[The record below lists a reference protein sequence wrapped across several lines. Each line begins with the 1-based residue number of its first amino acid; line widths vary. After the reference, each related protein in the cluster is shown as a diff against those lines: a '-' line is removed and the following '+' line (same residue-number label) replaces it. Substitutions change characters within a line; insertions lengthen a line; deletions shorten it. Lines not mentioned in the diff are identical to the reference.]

1 MNGSRVS
8 PSSEPNGKNMTTAI
22 EMQPAAWDSD
32 KEDVDPHDLSRRQSR
47 ANNFFT
53 ELPSRSKSVKDLGR
67 ASSVRRRSGRRQSN
81 YPGQSR
87 ENVEVV
93 NMDTVDGAHEDTGQ
107 TVRSLPVPMRDRRQ
121 FKNSRKQKPL
131 KTISCWKSFKLQVAM
146 AFSSCTSNI
155 KEGIHSLELWKGHL
169 KQVEGQF
176 GNGVLSY
183 FVFLKWL
190 LFLNLAIFFL
200 MFGFVSL
207 PTIIIQGAETD
218 LGKTTNINGSVCHA
232 IPNDRY
238 TNKTVADLIV
248 DFISGQGWIN
258 TTIMFYSNYPSQ
270 AIISQDDVSYDLP
283 LAYLFVGGSYFL
295 LSLILMMRNLSANFQ
310 ESYIEGGGSF
320 YSFCNKA
327 FASWDYCTMDE
338 NAAKIKHQSIVQDI
352 NAELAEE
359 KRMERVANRTTF
371 DKCKLYFVRIFI
383 SFICIVLLGLSVWA
397 IYVTVEISTN
407 TDLQQ
412 GEEPIVQIL
421 IRSSPSLTITALN
434 IILPTLFEILSG
446 FEDWSPRFQVAV
458 NLYRSVLLKIASLTV
473 LIITLYIDIESNKSC
488 TKSWE
493 NEIAA
498 QMYMLIWTDFVVMM
512 ITTVIVETLRKLLYK
527 YTNFFKKIGMP
538 QFQITKNVLDL
549 VYGQCLIWIG
559 AFFSPLIPSMGVVK
573 LVIMFYVKK
582 TSLIYNNKPSE
593 KPYQGARSNYL
604 FTMLL
609 LLTFVLCL
617 VGVGWGVTKVHP
629 SCHGAFSNTACQ
641 LDKRML
647 DTLSNEILTWPSV
660 LQEIIRYISTAAFIF
675 PALLIF
681 CLLLYYFRS
690 MSRAHVKMINM
701 LRDQLVL
708 EGRDKK
714 YLMEKLIQ
722 EAAAKNHDG
731 NESDDT
737 QETTL
742 QRGSV
747 NF

>member
-8 PSSEPNGKNMTTAI
+8 PGPEPNGKSMTTAI
-22 EMQPAAWDSD
+22 EMQPAAWDS
-32 KEDVDPHDLSRRQSR
+32 EDVDPLSSSRSQSR
-47 ANNFFT
+47 SNNYFT

-67 ASSVRRRSGRRQSN
+67 ATTVRRRSSARRKSA

-93 NMDTVDGAHEDTGQ
+93 NMDTVDGDEEDSGQ

-121 FKNSRKQKPL
+121 FKNSRKRKPQ
-131 KTISCWKSFKLQVAM
+131 KTISCWKAFKLQIAM
-146 AFSSCTSNI
+146 SFSSCTSNI

-190 LFLNLAIFFL
+190 MFLNLAIFFL
-200 MFGFVSL
+200 MFGFVTL
-207 PTIIIQGAETD
+207 PTLIINGLETE
-218 LGKTTNINGSVCHA
+218 LGKTTITNGTVCNA
-232 IPNDRY
+232 IPSDRY
-238 TNKTVADLIV
+238 TNKTFDLLAV

-270 AIISQDDVSYDLP
+270 KIISQDNVHYDLP
-283 LAYLFVGGSYFL
+283 LAYLLVGGGYFF
-295 LSLILMMRNLSANFQ
+295 LSLMLMIRNLSSSFQ

-320 YSFCNKA
+320 YSYCNKA

-352 NAELAEE
+352 NAELAEDE
-359 KRMERVANRTTF
+359 RLERVANRTTL
-371 DKCKLYFVRIFI
+371 DKCQLYSLRIFI
-383 SFICIVLLGLSVWA
+383 SFIVLVLLGLSVWA
-397 IYVTVEISTN
+397 IYTTVEISTD
-407 TDLQQ
+407 TALQENQ
-412 GEEPIVQIL
+412 EPVVQFI

-434 IILPTLFEILSG
+434 LILPTLFDILSG
-446 FEDWSPRFQVAV
+446 FEDWSPRFQVAMS
-458 NLYRSVLLKIASLTV
+458 LYRSVLLKIASLTV
-473 LIITLYIDIESNKSC
+473 LIITLYIDIEKKKDC
-488 TKSWE
+488 TKCWE

-498 QMYMLIWTDFVVMM
+498 QMYMLIWTDFLVMFA
-512 ITTVIVETLRKLLYK
+512 TTVIVETLRKLLYK
-527 YTNFFKKIGMP
+527 YTKFFKKIGMP
-538 QFQITKNVLDL
+538 QFQISKNVLDL

-559 AFFSPLIPSMGVVK
+559 SFFSPLIPAMGVIK
-573 LVIMFYVKK
+573 MVILFYVKK
-582 TSLIYNNKPSE
+582 TSLVYNNKPSD

-609 LLTFVLCL
+609 LLTFILCL

-629 SCHGAFSNTACQ
+629 SCYGAFSNQACD
-641 LDKRML
+641 LDRRML
-647 DTLSNEILTWPSV
+647 DTLSTEIKTWPDW
-660 LQEIIRYISTAAFIF
+660 LQEVIRYLSTTAFIF
-675 PALLIF
+675 PALLVF

-690 MSRAHVKMINM
+690 MNKAHVKMINM

-714 YLMEKLIQ
+714 YLMEKLLQ
-722 EAAAKNHDG
+722 EAADKKHDG
-731 NESDDT
+731 SESDDT
-737 QETTL
+737 QETTI